1 MNGNLVNIINSND
14 IELKINK
21 KLIRSVSEFALN
33 YLKKTNYETSVVIEN
48 LITIRKLNKT
58 FRKVNSATDVLSF
71 PAHELNPDSGKMYI
85 GDIVI
90 SPDYINKKA
99 ASLHVPFEQN
109 VARVIIHGVLHL
121 LGFDHNKK
129 EDERA
134 MLSLQEEI
142 LRAYFKSR
150 PQPLIDTF
158 GNAFRGISAA
168 YKSEKNLKIHL
179 FISALAVLLG
189 FMLKIS
195 IFEWG
200 LLVLT
205 ISSVF
210 MAEMLNTALEYLVNL
225 VSPNYHQF
233 AKKSKDIGAAAVF
246 IAVIGSIIIGIIIFL
261 PGLIILIQNFLTN

>member
-1 MNGNLVNIINSND
+1 MNGNLVHIITSND
-14 IELKINK
+14 TELKINK
-21 KLIRSVSEFALN
+21 KLIRTVSEFALN
-33 YLKKTNYETSVVIEN
+33 YLKKTNYEISVVIEN
-48 LITIRKLNKT
+48 EISIRELNKT
-58 FRKVNSATDVLSF
+58 FRKVDSTTDVLSF
-71 PAHELNPDSGKMYI
+71 PAYELNPDSGKTYI
-85 GDIVI
+85 GDIII
-90 SPDYINKKA
+90 SPDYINKEA
-99 ASLHVPFEQN
+99 ASLDAPFEQG
-109 VARVIIHGVLHL
+109 VSRVLIHGVLHL

-134 MLSLQEEI
+134 MSSLQEEI
-142 LRAYFKSR
+142 LRAYFKTR

-179 FISALAVLLG
+179 LISVLAVFLG
-189 FMLKIS
+189 FILKIS
-195 IFEWG
+195 TLEWG

-246 IAVIGSIIIGIIIFL
+246 IAVIGSIIIGMIIFL
-261 PGLIILIQNFLTN
+261 PRLIIIIQLFLTK